1 MKDPRLANIPPNS
14 ALSTE
19 VILNQLN
26 AEDEPFAEYLW
37 MEHEEEFNRQVRRLQ
52 ARAHTHTQGQDR
64 YAPHTHTHCSTSA
77 QMTSCGFSTF
87 NVDSS
92 LTIMD
97 PNSKRALNIHE
108 MKINI

>member
-37 MEHEEEFNRQVRRLQ
+37 MEHEEEFNRQVRRPH
-52 ARAHTHTQGQDR
+52 ARARTRTLRNKTGTLHKDTHTHT
-64 YAPHTHTHCSTSA
+64 
-77 QMTSCGFSTF
+77 
-87 NVDSS
+87 V
-92 LTIMD
+92 
-97 PNSKRALNIHE
+97 
-108 MKINI
+108 